1 MNSIETEL
9 AALKKKLAQMQQEE
23 AQAEVLRQNA
33 IKSRN
38 EALSSLKDQFGV
50 SSLEEAKELE
60 KAKLAE
66 FQDNLKKLDEALDK
80 LGT

>member
-38 EALSSLKDQFGV
+38 EALSKLKEQFGV
-50 SSLEEAKELE
+50 SSLEEAKKLE
-60 KAKLAE
+60 EAKQEE
-66 FQDNLKKLDEALDK
+66 FKLNLKKLDEALDK